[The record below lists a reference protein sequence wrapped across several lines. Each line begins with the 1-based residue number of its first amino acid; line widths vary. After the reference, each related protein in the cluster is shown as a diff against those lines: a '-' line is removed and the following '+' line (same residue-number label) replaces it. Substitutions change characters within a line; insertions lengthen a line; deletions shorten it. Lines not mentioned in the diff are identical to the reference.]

1 MKTTILIFSICFLGL
16 NHVPN
21 CNAQNAPSGQ
31 IASNKQ
37 DVMTSDPSQ
46 FPDFETYR
54 KNPENINVTSIL
66 GAELNAILQAE
77 NKKQITVIDARS
89 KEEYDVSHIKHSKR
103 IGYEDFSI
111 QRIWMVPK
119 ESQVVIYST
128 NKIRSRT
135 VAQYLKL
142 VGFSNVYVL
151 EKGLIGWKNAKS
163 AVYDA
168 DGLTNKIHVRTKD
181 NAKLV
186 KNGLAVY

>member
-1 MKTTILIFSICFLGL
+1 MEPTTLIFLICFFGL

-31 IASNKQ
+31 TASNKQ
-37 DVMTSDPSQ
+37 EVMTSDPNQ

-89 KEEYDVSHIKHSKR
+89 KEEYDVSHIKSSKR

-111 QRIWMVPK
+111 QRIWMVSK
-119 ESQVVIYST
+119 ESKVVIYST
-128 NKIRSRT
+128 NKVRSRT

-142 VGFSNVYVL
+142 IGFSNVYVL

-168 DGLTNKIHVRTKD
+168 NGLTNKIHVRTKD